1 MDDFLSHRGGLGN
14 DHNSCGN
21 IEEEDRKEHPELT
34 GPQRF
39 PNAEIAG
46 GPDFLLLLRGLPSR
60 RRPPFGRI
68 PVELGRSRHHDQIR
82 DPQQGEGRGQAV
94 GLDHPGGDRAHQKG
108 ARPVTAYGEP
118 GNQSPFVRKPLNQD
132 RYGNDVA
139 HPHRHAAD
147 HAVGQVENRQRCRQ
161 GCQNITQ
168 SVQDSGDGGHQ
179 TRPFSVP
186 QQSAQDGPETEKEN
200 SQGKGQGHFGLTP
213 TVRFHERM
221 DEDAPSINGAEGDL
235 HQDRRCDNRPA
246 AGQPLLFCGH
256 GCSPFLWR
264 RAGALRRICAFIPFP
279 LRRWGRHRLR
289 CRTPVSPG
297 VSLPPPRCSPVHRC
311 RGRNAYRE

>member
-1 MDDFLSHRGGLGN
+1 
-14 DHNSCGN
+14 
-21 IEEEDRKEHPELT
+21 
-34 GPQRF
+34 
-39 PNAEIAG
+39 
-46 GPDFLLLLRGLPSR
+46 
-60 RRPPFGRI
+60 
-68 PVELGRSRHHDQIR
+68 
-82 DPQQGEGRGQAV
+82 
-94 GLDHPGGDRAHQKG
+94 
-108 ARPVTAYGEP
+108 
-118 GNQSPFVRKPLNQD
+118 PLNQD

-179 TRPFSVP
+179 TRPFSVL

-246 AGQPLLFCGH
+246 VGHPSVVCGD
-256 GCSPFLWR
+256 GCSPFLS
-264 RAGALRRICAFIPFP
+264 AE
-279 LRRWGRHRLR
+279 GR
-289 CRTPVSPG
+289 G
-297 VSLPPPRCSPVHRC
+297 PPPYLCVYPVPVAEVGTSSASVPDAC
-311 RGRNAYRE
+311 FSRGIASTTAL